1 MPERRPWLYCLLL
14 VLLLIMSA
22 GLLTGCGKKKQP
34 AKKPN
39 PNKVKIAICLADMQ
53 RDGNKTIAQTIKKEA
68 QTAGVDLLLAEAGGD
83 AFKQVSQLQELGQK
97 KVKAVIWQP
106 VSAALGQQVL
116 PRLAQDK
123 IRVVALDSLPRAAA
137 VEGYVAANHALTGQ
151 LMARYALERQARR
164 VVLLGGDPQDRAVAA
179 MLESVQRELAAAGV
193 KPLAVLEHPAE
204 KSSTVAGE
212 LARLEAGGGFDAVL
226 ATDSK
231 LAVEAVQYLQGKNL
245 NARVITVGV
254 GADEAA
260 SQALA
265 AGLHDAEI
273 DTRPD
278 LLARYALNA
287 ARELAEKGQWSYE
300 GQLTEGTSA
309 VPYRYTPVRLIDQQ
323 NIYLLAERWQSLT
336 RGGQKGGP
344 GQPGSAGGSGG
355 EQGGGSGG
363 GSSSQGSG
371 SPGDQG
377 GGEQKKTILR
387 ITTMEGKTLEVEVP
401 GEIKKMETR
410 GAGGKPGEGPKKA
423 GPAAGGGREEEQGQQ
438 REGEQQ
444 Q

>member
-1 MPERRPWLYCLLL
+1 MPGRRPWLYCLLL
-14 VLLLIMSA
+14 VLLLTMSA
-22 GLLTGCGKKKQP
+22 GLLTGCGKKKQT

-39 PNKVKIAICLADMQ
+39 PTKVKIAICLADMQ
-53 RDGNKTIAQTIKKEA
+53 RDGNKTIARTIKKEA

-106 VSAALGQQVL
+106 VNAALGQQVL
-116 PRLAQDK
+116 PQLARDK
-123 IRVVALDSLPRAAA
+123 IKVVVLDSLPREAA
-137 VEGYVAANHALTGQ
+137 VDGYVAANHALTGQ
-151 LMARYALERQARR
+151 LLARYALERQARR

-179 MLESVQRELAAAGV
+179 MVESVQRELAAAGV
-193 KPLAVLEHPAE
+193 QPLAVLEHPVE
-204 KSSTVAGE
+204 KTPAVSGE
-212 LARLEAGGGFDAVL
+212 LARLDAGGGFDAVL

-231 LAVEAVQYLQGKNL
+231 LAVEAVKYLQGQNRT
-245 NARVITVGV
+245 ARVTTVGV

-336 RGGQKGGP
+336 KGGQKGGQ
-344 GQPGSAGGSGG
+344 GQSGSAGQSGG
-355 EQGGGSGG
+355 GQGGGSS
-363 GSSSQGSG
+363 GSSGGQGST
-371 SPGDQG
+371 SPGGQG
-377 GGEQKKTILR
+377 GGEQKKTVLR
-387 ITTMEGKTLEVEVP
+387 ITTMEGQTMEVEVP
-401 GEIKKMETR
+401 GEIKKIETQ
-410 GAGGKPGEGPKKA
+410 GAGGRQ
-423 GPAAGGGREEEQGQQ
+423 GGGQKSTGRSGSGQEE
-438 REGEQQ
+438 
-444 Q
+444 

>member
-1 MPERRPWLYCLLL
+1 MRGSLSWLRVLVLILLL
-14 VLLLIMSA
+14 ALAA
-22 GLLTGCGKKKQP
+22 GFLAGCSKKKQP
-34 AKKPN
+34 ARKPN
-39 PNKVKIAICLADMQ
+39 PARIKIAICLADMQ

-116 PRLAQDK
+116 PQLARDK
-123 IRVVALDSLPRAAA
+123 IKVVALDSLPRAAA
-137 VEGYVAANHALTGQ
+137 VDGYVAANHALTGQ
-151 LMARYALERQARR
+151 LLARYALQRQARR
-164 VVLLGGDPQDRAVAA
+164 VVILSADPQDRAVAS
-179 MLESVQRELAAAGV
+179 MVESVQRELAGAGV

-204 KSSTVAGE
+204 KSSAVAGE
-212 LARLEAGGGFDAVL
+212 LARLDAGGGFDAVL
-226 ATDSK
+226 ATASK
-231 LAVEAVQYLQGKNL
+231 LAVEAVKYLQGQNRT
-245 NARVITVGV
+245 ARVTTVGV

-273 DTRPD
+273 DTRPE

-336 RGGQKGGP
+336 KG
-344 GQPGSAGGSGG
+344 GQPGGQGQAGGAGGSGG
-355 EQGGGSGG
+355 GQSGGSSGGSGAP
-363 GSSSQGSG
+363 GSG
-371 SPGDQG
+371 GPGGQG

-387 ITTMEGKTLEVEVP
+387 ITTMEGKTMEVEVP

-410 GAGGKPGEGPKKA
+410 GAAEQQVAGQKKPGQ
-423 GPAAGGGREEEQGQQ
+423 AAGGGQGDEQQGEQQ
-438 REGEQQ
+438 EGEQQ
-444 Q
+444 